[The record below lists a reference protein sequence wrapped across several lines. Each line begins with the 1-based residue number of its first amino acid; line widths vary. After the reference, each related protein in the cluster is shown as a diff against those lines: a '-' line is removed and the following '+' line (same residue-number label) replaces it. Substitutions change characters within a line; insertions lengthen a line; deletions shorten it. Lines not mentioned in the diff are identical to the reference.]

1 MPNVRVLSPTA
12 GLPDNRTRIVRI
24 TDFVALMVV
33 PILASMDPRKVST
46 ICRIVNKQ
54 LTLEKK
60 INLYPFPE
68 VQKLVIEK

>member
-12 GLPDNRTRIVRI
+12 GLPDNRTPIVRI

-46 ICRIVNKQ
+46 ISKIVNKQ